1 MIISEAEKI
10 MSLGDPLN
18 ANMNKMTNPGNSTGD
33 ALVMAREKGG
43 FVKKGA
49 APKAAKNIEEVE
61 DTIDVDI
68 FLNDPEITSLNMYD
82 KELDPHYLVDKYL
95 KEYFAYFNINNSIVD
110 FIVWGTDGEV
120 IYSWKN

>member
-1 MIISEAEKI
+1 MIDNFQIKGLEK
-10 MSLGDPLN
+10 L
-18 ANMNKMTNPGNSTGD
+18 ANSGIIKQIYPMIDHIEIHTNEDKQFKHHNW
-33 ALVMAREKGG
+33 
-43 FVKKGA
+43 
-49 APKAAKNIEEVE
+49 AP

-95 KEYFAYFNINNSIVD
+95 KEYFPYFNINNSIVD